1 MAVSGVRREITV
13 LPVIAPL
20 VSLPIPTPTYIG
32 LDEDAESP
40 WPFFGA
46 RLIPG
51 SELAL
56 SGLSDTARV
65 RPAAGVGGFLRA
77 LHAPDILAAVQAA
90 SAQDPLPADP
100 MNRAWPKARM
110 ADTQRLLHDLADDG
124 AWAGDSRVD
133 RLLDEAAEL
142 DAPKSDVALVHGDL
156 HIRHL
161 LVDTMDSEARAAG
174 VIDWGDLCI
183 ADPAVDLSLG
193 FAAFQGDARRA
204 FLDAYGGIEAERELR
219 ARALA
224 IRLSATLATYA
235 RATVQTQLAAEAL
248 RGLARAVS

>member
-1 MAVSGVRREITV
+1 MTSTASWAPERVVDHAQAEQLIGRSFPELRGQPVQPLAEGWDNSVFVVGDELAFRFPRRAMAVSGVRREITV

-20 VSLPIPTPTYIG
+20 VSLPIPTPTYVG
-32 LDEDAESP
+32 LDEDADNP

-51 SELAL
+51 GELAL

-161 LVDTMDSEARAAG
+161 LVDTMDSEGASSRRHR
-174 VIDWGDLCI
+174 
-183 ADPAVDLSLG
+183 LG
-193 FAAFQGDARRA
+193 
-204 FLDAYGGIEAERELR
+204 
-219 ARALA
+219 
-224 IRLSATLATYA
+224 
-235 RATVQTQLAAEAL
+235 
-248 RGLARAVS
+248 